1 MHEELDNKDFNS
13 YPVKIVGLEIGWL
26 INEDWGKKFLVAIL
40 NSENLDLYEIDSI
53 VILVEWLYSKYRYK
67 AMWRRLPSYVGAFG
81 IFLFTIWVQE
91 SIDNRYHERLDE

>member
-53 VILVEWLYSKYRYK
+53 VILVEWLYSKYRVK
-67 AMWRRLPSYVGAFG
+67 ALGRRFPSYAFAFI
-81 IFLFTIWVQE
+81 IFLVTIYAQE
-91 SIDNRYHERLDE
+91 SI